1 MLLNLVSCFLLPEW
15 KWIDRVKN
23 EYCKHLSSS
32 MNKRNDNCKYK
43 FFKHSPFKHQ
53 LPLKKNLNEFLSS
66 RDVEGKRLNIFKSKV
81 PTETHRRAV
90 LKILRGLATEVIAY
104 HTLANENMSQLVIPL
119 YPNWLSSLVLPESQG
134 SPAS

>member
-1 MLLNLVSCFLLPEW
+1 MTIASTN
-15 KWIDRVKN
+15 
-23 EYCKHLSSS
+23 
-32 MNKRNDNCKYK
+32 

-66 RDVEGKRLNIFKSKV
+66 RDVEGKRPNIFKSKG

-104 HTLANENMSQLVIPL
+104 HTLANENMSLPSISQLVIL
-119 YPNWLSSLVLPESQG
+119 TG
-134 SPAS
+134 AT